1 MSASSLSYCKMN
13 CCLHFFLLFIGSLEK
28 NITGLVCWP
37 PILHFGWHFPLSSSY
52 LLQDLIDGSAFPGKS
67 FNSGC
72 GEQGTEN
79 NLWSLH
85 WRTSS
90 SRPDWLTEGWR
101 QEPKS
106 LCTEV
111 VPLFVQEV
119 AYTPT
124 EGRYLCT
131 SPCPDLFFQRSFQL
145 GKICSN
151 GIILS

>member
-37 PILHFGWHFPLSSSY
+37 PILHFGWLFPLSSSY
-52 LLQDLIDGSAFPGKS
+52 LLQDLINGSAFPGKS

-72 GEQGTEN
+72 GEQGVEN
-79 NLWSLH
+79 TPVIQH

-101 QEPKS
+101 QEHES
-106 LCTEV
+106 LV
-111 VPLFVQEV
+111 DR
-119 AYTPT
+119 AN
-124 EGRYLCT
+124 T
-131 SPCPDLFFQRSFQL
+131 SPCPAGGIFSSSSGGFHAHLHALISSYWTSFQL
-145 GKICSN
+145 NKICSN
-151 GIILS
+151 GPI